1 MVDPAP
7 NYPQPKPQPKA
18 QTKIRRILAPF
29 SHLVAGA
36 MGAVLAL
43 AVAVPDRVIPTGWLA
58 TFTPVA
64 VEDHRDT
71 EMPAPVETM
80 LDDTLAAT
88 LVLRKTGGDGFLGS
102 AFLWAGGSKAVTNA
116 HVLKGADQVDVITQ
130 AGERITA
137 QVLRR
142 DDDRD
147 IAVLSLPRALGPG
160 LIPLGGQSAPK
171 PGTRIF
177 ALGAPLET
185 SFTVTW
191 GIVSTSERQVLPS
204 VPLRFIQ
211 HDAAINPGSSG
222 GPLVNGAGQLVGMN
236 TRIADGSR
244 YYVGISYAIPAH
256 VVSQFVNGTL
266 PPLPK
271 LGIALR
277 PVSKSIS
284 TALGIT
290 DQGGLLLDNVAANS
304 LAEAAGLRA
313 GDIITT
319 LDENPLKS
327 AGDLAFALGQ
337 ARGEAEVSVK
347 REDQVLTM
355 VLALATPQGPKTA
368 SLALPLSK
376 GDQADPK
383 ALAAARLAAARQ
395 ADQSQTA
402 TSGQTSLTALG
413 ITLDANGQV
422 TELDETQ
429 AAYAAGMTQGDQ
441 ILAINGAEP
450 KAQIPLPAVIRVQRE
465 DRQMHIVIDPGT
477 RRFIRPLGGGN
488 TLDPDVSLF

>member
-7 NYPQPKPQPKA
+7 NTPQPKPQAKFW
-18 QTKIRRILAPF
+18 RILSPF
-29 SHLVAGA
+29 THLVAGA

-43 AVAVPDRVIPTGWLA
+43 AVVLPDRGIVPGGIIPGGIA
-58 TFTPVA
+58 ASTPG
-64 VEDHRDT
+64 DDP
-71 EMPAPVETM
+71 EMPTSVEAM

-102 AFLWAGGSKAVTNA
+102 AFLWAGGTKAVTNA

-147 IAVLSLPRALGPG
+147 IALLSLPRTLGPG
-160 LIPLGGQSAPK
+160 LTPLKGQSAPK
-171 PGTRIF
+171 PGTWIF

-191 GIVSTSERQVLPS
+191 GIISTSERQVLPS

-256 VVSQFVNGTL
+256 VISQFVNGTL

-284 TALGIT
+284 TALGMP

-313 GDIITT
+313 GDVITT
-319 LDENPLKS
+319 LDETPLKS

-347 REDQVLTM
+347 RDDQDLTM

-368 SLALPLSK
+368 SLAPPLSQ
-376 GDQADPK
+376 GDQTDPK
-383 ALAAARLAAARQ
+383 ALAAARLAAARL
-395 ADQSQTA
+395 AAQSQTA
-402 TSGQTSLTALG
+402 TTGQTSLTALG
-413 ITLDANGQV
+413 ITMDANGQV

-429 AAYAAGMTQGDQ
+429 AAYAGGMTLGDQ
-441 ILAINGAEP
+441 ILAINGAAP
-450 KAQIPLPAVIRVQRE
+450 KADIPLPAVIRVQRE